1 MTVLALQRVSFN
13 DLDTGCRTARVF
25 VAADSRISREE
36 TTTTDIAPKILPIN
50 MSASDAS
57 GNRWQFPPYGFA
69 FAGSVNAALLTHS
82 VAEHLLTNLFAPK
95 VISPPS
101 VQEVAEIY
109 REAAKRQI
117 VEIGTRLSPDYAN
130 AALFDAI
137 VCGYSID
144 KNAVCAFSVEA
155 KLGRELCVQVREIDT
170 EAGIFTIGAGKKRFD
185 EIKQIMNESGKE
197 PFCVN
202 VIARMIKNS
211 EHPTV
216 GGHIQAATIDSSGFH
231 QLTILDFS
239 DDQQLGRSRYLN
251 IDMNDIPHPQGY
263 KFGQMGI
270 TLDGPSAEK
279 LASQGNLMHT
289 DH

>member
-1 MTVLALQRVSFN
+1 MTVLALQRVSIDDF
-13 DLDTGCRTARVF
+13 DTGCRTTRLF
-25 VAADSRISREE
+25 IAADSRISREE
-36 TTTTDIAPKILPIN
+36 VTTTDIAPKILPIN
-50 MSASDAS
+50 MSAGDAY
-57 GNRWQFPPYGFA
+57 GNRWQFAPYGFA

-82 VAEHLLTNLFAPK
+82 VAEHLLTNLFGPK
-95 VISPPS
+95 GIAPPS

-109 REAAKRQI
+109 REAARQQI
-117 VEIGTRLSPDYAN
+117 VEIGARLSLDYAN

-144 KNAVCAFSVEA
+144 SKEVCAFSVEA
-155 KLGRELCVQVREIDT
+155 RLGAELDVQVKEIDT
-170 EAGIFTIGAGKKRFD
+170 QAGIFTIGAGKKRFD
-185 EIKQIMNESGKE
+185 EIKRIMIESGGE
-197 PFCVN
+197 PFCIN
-202 VIARMIKNS
+202 VIDKMIKNS

-251 IDMNDIPHPQGY
+251 IDMNDIPRPQGY

-270 TLDGPSAEK
+270 TLDGPTAEK